1 MFLTQSN
8 FRFLYTKNASDIH
21 RQRRFWFRNWFYS
34 PMQHQVV
41 QHLDDQQDRELG
53 GSMVALNEAL
63 LPVGSQQDMIRLL
76 GQRRVPGRL

>member
-1 MFLTQSN
+1 MVSELVLLAQ
-8 FRFLYTKNASDIH
+8 
-21 RQRRFWFRNWFYS
+21 
-34 PMQHQVV
+34 QHQVV

-76 GQRRVPGRL
+76 GQRPAASAGRL